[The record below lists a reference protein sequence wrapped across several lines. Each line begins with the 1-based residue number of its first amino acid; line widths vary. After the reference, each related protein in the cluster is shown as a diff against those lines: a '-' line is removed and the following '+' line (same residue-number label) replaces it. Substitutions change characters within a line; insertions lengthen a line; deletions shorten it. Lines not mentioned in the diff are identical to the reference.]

1 MEVPVTLKVLSL
13 LNLILLITKGLGDS
27 ALTTAIG
34 GPVTSLLT
42 SLFNGNQDN
51 KVEPTEEIIVEDGFI
66 DKRGW
71 VDPVKGKEF
80 YNKRR

>member
-13 LNLILLITKGLGDS
+13 LNLILLITKGLGVS

-51 KVEPTEEIIVEDGFI
+51 KVEPTEEIIVEDGEC
-66 DKRGW
+66 D
-71 VDPVKGKEF
+71 E
-80 YNKRR
+80 